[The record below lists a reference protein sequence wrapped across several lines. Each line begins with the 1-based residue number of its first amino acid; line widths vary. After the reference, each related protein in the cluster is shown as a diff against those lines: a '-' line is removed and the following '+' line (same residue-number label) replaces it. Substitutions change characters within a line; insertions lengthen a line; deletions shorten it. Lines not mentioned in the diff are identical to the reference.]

1 MTTTQKTQPNS
12 TVLSQGNAES
22 YERGQGGAT
31 DINPDTLLATLCSTL
46 RVEVKIKNKL

>member
-31 DINPDTLLATLCSTL
+31 DTNPDTLLPGHTLLDT
-46 RVEVKIKNKL
+46 EG